1 MNFHHGR
8 KHIKTFAVDK
18 SYDKRLYSFIRKEV
32 SSGRQVYIVCP
43 LVEENEEN
51 NDFNLKS
58 VTSVYEEYKKSELN
72 DLNIEYIHGK
82 MKNKEKDDIMDRFK
96 QGMIDILISTTVIEV
111 GVNVPNASLMIIEN
125 AERFGL
131 AALHQLRGRVGRG
144 KYESYCV
151 LKSSMKSS
159 KIMAR
164 LKIMETSN
172 DGFYIAEKDLELRG
186 PRRFFWNKA
195 KWSSRV

>member
-18 SYDKRLYSFIRKEV
+18 SYEERLSLFIRKEV
-32 SSGRQVYIVCP
+32 NSGRQVYIVCP
-43 LVEENEEN
+43 LVEEDEEN

-58 VTSVYEEYKKSELN
+58 VTTLYEEYKQGELK

-82 MKNKEKDDIMDRFK
+82 MKNKEKDEIMDKFK
-96 QGMIDILISTTVIEV
+96 QGLVDILISTTVIEV
-111 GVNVPNASLMIIEN
+111 GVNVPNASLMVIEN

-131 AALHQLRGRVGRG
+131 ATLHQLRGRVGRG
-144 KYESYCV
+144 KYESYCI
-151 LKSSMKSS
+151 LKSAVKSN
-159 KIMAR
+159 KIMSR

-186 PRRFFWNKA
+186 PRRFLWNKT
-195 KWSSRV
+195 KWFTRI